1 MGAGL
6 DFALQDATIT
16 GADPALADMGDLHAQ
31 HLTESDVEDEA
42 VGTDGADEDEE
53 MQGPPSD
60 GHLHHPLGSHQYS
73 DNTPP
78 TKRMRRQS
86 SASAGMVLDPAV
98 RALTKSVRWFVYGK
112 SRVCKETFEDD
123 YWEPRWRPRSVGA
136 TMMGATMA
144 SSFCERINSCA
155 NLVCTKGN
163 SVLSDDE
170 IDKVVTLRMNREF
183 MEYMRTN
190 YPEVIKSMFPKYGTL
205 VTADDLRE
213 ERHKEEEVDD
223 IF

>member
-31 HLTESDVEDEA
+31 HLTESDVEDESA
-42 VGTDGADEDEE
+42 QDEDEE
-53 MQGPPSD
+53 MQEMQEPPSD
-60 GHLHHPLGSHQYS
+60 GRLQHPLGSHQYS

-112 SRVCKETFEDD
+112 SRVSKETFEDD
-123 YWEPRWRPRSVGA
+123 YWEPRWRPRSVSVSIRVQISSA
-136 TMMGATMA
+136 PKVTVCCLMMRLT
-144 SSFCERINSCA
+144 R
-155 NLVCTKGN
+155 
-163 SVLSDDE
+163 LSPC
-170 IDKVVTLRMNREF
+170 V
-183 MEYMRTN
+183 
-190 YPEVIKSMFPKYGTL
+190 
-205 VTADDLRE
+205 
-213 ERHKEEEVDD
+213 
-223 IF
+223 

>member
-1 MGAGL
+1 
-6 DFALQDATIT
+6 
-16 GADPALADMGDLHAQ
+16 
-31 HLTESDVEDEA
+31 
-42 VGTDGADEDEE
+42 
-53 MQGPPSD
+53 
-60 GHLHHPLGSHQYS
+60 
-73 DNTPP
+73 
-78 TKRMRRQS
+78 
-86 SASAGMVLDPAV
+86 
-98 RALTKSVRWFVYGK
+98 
-112 SRVCKETFEDD
+112 
-123 YWEPRWRPRSVGA
+123 
-136 TMMGATMA
+136 MMGATMA

-205 VTADDLRE
+205 VTAEDVRE